1 MKPLALRYP
10 PQGTLPAGVLDV
22 SADGESGVRTRAEW
36 NEEAGPPVVC
46 LHGTVASGGN
56 WANLAMELLARGRV
70 VVAPTY
76 GERGTRPVRDNLA
89 EVTGI
94 VRRTLEATGAA
105 QVDVVGHSQGG
116 LLAGLMVA
124 AMLREEPGALPPGAI
139 RRVACIS
146 GGHRGVRGHGLPRK
160 LVGATFGP
168 ALADQMELARTLRRT
183 GGEPEV
189 ARAVRDAGSAP
200 LPDWFDLVTDA
211 DRIIPAGSA
220 LTPDEY
226 PGARTVR
233 LEDVLGRGVPHQL
246 QPHDRGIAE
255 FVAELLA

>member
-1 MKPLALRYP
+1 
-10 PQGTLPAGVLDV
+10 
-22 SADGESGVRTRAEW
+22 
-36 NEEAGPPVVC
+36 
-46 LHGTVASGGN
+46 
-56 WANLAMELLARGRV
+56 
-70 VVAPTY
+70 
-76 GERGTRPVRDNLA
+76 
-89 EVTGI
+89 
-94 VRRTLEATGAA
+94 
-105 QVDVVGHSQGG
+105 
-116 LLAGLMVA
+116 
-124 AMLREEPGALPPGAI
+124 MLFR
-139 RRVACIS
+139 S
-146 GGHRGVRGHGLPRK
+146 
-160 LVGATFGP
+160 
-168 ALADQMELARTLRRT
+168 